1 MQGKNSV
8 RLTREKF
15 KVFITRIAY
24 VGRTPSKQFGVVM
37 NFLHDAALKKPS
49 DRRQFGKMTGGA
61 PVTTME
67 AFS

>member
-1 MQGKNSV
+1 V
-8 RLTREKF
+8 WVTRGKF

-24 VGRTPSKQFGVVM
+24 VGRTASKQFGVVM

-61 PVTTME
+61 PVITME

>member
-1 MQGKNSV
+1 
-8 RLTREKF
+8 
-15 KVFITRIAY
+15 
-24 VGRTPSKQFGVVM
+24 M
-37 NFLHDAALKKPS
+37 NFLHDAALKKPL